1 MFFICAIEGE
11 QDHLVKSQ
19 DENENQ
25 WNALS
30 TLHLS
35 NYKHQLQLYTT
46 QLLNQ
51 WFTKHVM
58 LPWCFYIKGNSFG
71 LLKLIPQSQ
80 NIPMQVKLHTH

>member
-30 TLHLS
+30 TPH
-35 NYKHQLQLYTT
+35 
-46 QLLNQ
+46 
-51 WFTKHVM
+51 
-58 LPWCFYIKGNSFG
+58 
-71 LLKLIPQSQ
+71 
-80 NIPMQVKLHTH
+80 